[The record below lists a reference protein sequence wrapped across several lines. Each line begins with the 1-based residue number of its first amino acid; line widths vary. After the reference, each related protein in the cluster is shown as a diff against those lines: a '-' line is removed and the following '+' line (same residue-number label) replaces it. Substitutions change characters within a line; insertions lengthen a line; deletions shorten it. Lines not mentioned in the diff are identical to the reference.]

1 MKLSAGQFAQHS
13 GLSTVTVG
21 RYIKKGAISAEPNPN
36 GKGWLIDASEL
47 DRVMELHRKK
57 DPVLEPETP
66 KPDKVLYRE
75 VEILNERLAALAAER
90 DRERDQ
96 LQARIDDLA
105 RRLDEASAEQ
115 RKLTAILTDQR
126 PMPAPAPN
134 MPAAAAPVARGG
146 GWWSRLWGRAAND

>member
-47 DRVMELHRKK
+47 DRVTELHRKK

-66 KPDKVLYRE
+66 KSDSLLHRE
-75 VEILNERLAALAAER
+75 VEILAEKLAALETER
-90 DRERDQ
+90 NRERDQ
-96 LQARIDDLA
+96 LQARIDDLV
-105 RRLDEASAEQ
+105 RRLDAEGEER
-115 RKLTAILTDQR
+115 RKLTMILTDQR
-126 PMPAPAPN
+126 DKPAPAPE
-134 MPAAAAPVARGG
+134 MPAAAAPVARGR
-146 GWWSRLWGRAAND
+146 GWWPFRWGTAAND

>member
-47 DRVMELHRKK
+47 DRVTELHRKK

-66 KPDKVLYRE
+66 KSDNLLQRE
-75 VEILNERLAALAAER
+75 VEILAEKLAALETER
-90 DRERDQ
+90 NRERDQ

-105 RRLDEASAEQ
+105 RRLDDEGAER
-115 RKLTAILTDQR
+115 RKLTMILTDQR
-126 PMPAPAPN
+126 AAPASPPE
-134 MPAAAAPVARGG
+134 MPAAGAPAARGG

>member
-47 DRVMELHRKK
+47 DRVTELHRKK

-66 KPDKVLYRE
+66 KSDNLLHRE
-75 VEILNERLAALAAER
+75 VEILAEKLAALETER
-90 DRERDQ
+90 NRERDQ
-96 LQARIDDLA
+96 LQARIDDLV
-105 RRLDEASAEQ
+105 RRLDAEGEER

-126 PMPAPAPN
+126 DKPAPASE
-134 MPAAAAPVARGG
+134 MLSAPAAAARGR
-146 GWWSRLWGRAAND
+146 GWWPFRWGTAANE

>member
-47 DRVMELHRKK
+47 DRVTELHRKK

-66 KPDKVLYRE
+66 KSDSLLHRE
-75 VEILNERLAALAAER
+75 VEILAEKLAALETER
-90 DRERDQ
+90 NRERDQ

-105 RRLDEASAEQ
+105 RRLDAEGEER

-126 PMPAPAPN
+126 DKPTSAPE
-134 MPAAAAPVARGG
+134 MPAAAAPVARGR
-146 GWWSRLWGRAAND
+146 GWWSSLWGRAAND